1 MTALFA
7 SLLGPLK
14 WLLGGAVAIIGAW
27 LLGNRRGA
35 VAARQKAK
43 TADATQANDIRRRV
57 DVAKEKHRETVDD
70 LSDTGLNQQLREL
83 RDNADK

>member
-27 LLGNRRGA
+27 LLGKRTGA

-57 DVAKEKHRETVDD
+57 DVAKEKTRAEVPD
-70 LSDTGLNQQLREL
+70 LSDHDLDQRL
-83 RDNADK
+83 RDLRGKP

>member
-27 LLGNRRGA
+27 LLGGRARA

-57 DVAKEKHRETVDD
+57 AVQAEKTNAEVPD
-70 LSDTGLNQQLREL
+70 LSDHDLDQRL
-83 RDNADK
+83 RDLRGKP